1 MKYTEDLIK
10 LLVSQGD
17 LGRAEGMSAYMRN
30 QFSFIGLMSK
40 PRRELL
46 SEFIKDNALPK
57 PEEFDALVRELWQ
70 CEFREAQYCTIEL
83 FMRMKW
89 WNRKE
94 SIELIEWMIINKSW
108 WDTVDT
114 IAANICGKYF
124 KHHPDQLEAVTSQ
137 WNSSENM
144 WLVRSS
150 IIYQLKYGSSTDL
163 QRLTRYIVPHL
174 GSSEFFIQKA
184 IGWALRQVSKWN
196 APFVVQFIK
205 MYPLKPVSLREA
217 RKYV

>member
-1 MKYTEDLIK
+1 MKYAEDLIET
-10 LLVSQGD
+10 LVSLSD
-17 LGRAEGMSAYMRN
+17 EGRAEGMSAYLRN

-70 CEFREAQYCTIEL
+70 CEFRELNYCAIEL

-89 WNRKE
+89 YKKKD
-94 SIELIEWMIINKSW
+94 SIDLIEWMIINKSW

-114 IAANICGKYF
+114 IAANLCGKYF
-124 KHHPDQLEAVTSQ
+124 KHHPDHLEAVTVR
-137 WNSSENM
+137 WNASENI

-163 QRLTRYIVPHL
+163 QQLGRYIVPHL
-174 GSSEFFIQKA
+174 GSGEFFIQKA

>member
-1 MKYTEDLIK
+1 VKYAEDLIE
-10 LLVSQGD
+10 LLALHGD
-17 LGRAEGMSAYMRN
+17 AGRAEGMSAYMRN
-30 QFSFIGLMSK
+30 QFTFIGIMTV
-40 PRRELL
+40 PRRSMLASYVKE
-46 SEFIKDNALPK
+46 KGLPRA
-57 PEEFDALVRELWQ
+57 EEFDALVRELWL
-70 CEFREAQYCTIEL
+70 CEFRELNYCAIEL
-83 FMRMKW
+83 FIRMKW
-89 WNRKE
+89 YKKQD
-94 SIELIEWMIINKSW
+94 SIDLIEWMIINKSW

-114 IAANICGKYF
+114 IAANLCGKYF
-124 KHHPDQLEAVTSQ
+124 KHHPDQVEAVTSQ
-137 WNSSENM
+137 WNSSENI

-163 QRLTRYIVPHL
+163 KQLTHYIVPHL

-205 MYPLKPVSLREA
+205 LYPLKPVSLREA